1 MEEEINNFYKNRQ
14 FMVFNL
20 SEISKIDF
28 SKILETSEETL
39 RVTLDK
45 QKTFV
50 KWDGDEIPNFF
61 NDMETKEGP
70 FNYDEIIEIINGDE
84 WVDNEIMY

>member
-1 MEEEINNFYKNRQ
+1 MEEINNFYKNRQ

-50 KWDGDEIPNFF
+50 KCD
-61 NDMETKEGP
+61 
-70 FNYDEIIEIINGDE
+70 
-84 WVDNEIMY
+84 

>member
-1 MEEEINNFYKNRQ
+1 
-14 FMVFNL
+14 
-20 SEISKIDF
+20 
-28 SKILETSEETL
+28 
-39 RVTLDK
+39 LDK

-70 FNYDEIIEIINGDE
+70 FSYDEIIEIINGDE
-84 WVDNEIMY
+84 WVDNEIMR